1 VDKSE
6 EVDGFA
12 RVEFTG
18 ENTFDYFIKKTGVT
32 QESASDPFLFEINL
46 QALLGMIDILN
57 FVAFSSFFKR
67 SKKLSVAILCCFVF
81 CDPPCMYFG

>member
-12 RVEFTG
+12 RAEFTG
-18 ENTFDYFIKKTGVT
+18 ENTFDYVVKKTGVS
-32 QESASDPFLFEINL
+32 QESISDPTLFEINL

-67 SKKLSVAILCCFVF
+67 SKKLSVAILRCFVF
-81 CDPPCMYFG
+81 CDSPCMYFV